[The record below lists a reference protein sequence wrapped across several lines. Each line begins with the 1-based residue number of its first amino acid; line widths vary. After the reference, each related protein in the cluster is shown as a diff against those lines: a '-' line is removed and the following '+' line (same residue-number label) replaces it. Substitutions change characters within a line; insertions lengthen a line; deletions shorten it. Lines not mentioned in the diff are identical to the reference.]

1 MLWCSAELL
10 KARRA
15 LICRCEPRA
24 PWKTL
29 LWAVLGSKVSSP
41 HAAAHVCRGLGQF
54 ISSFCRS
61 EAVYFIYC
69 LACLSSSLYLG
80 TPEVALLIPNAQESS
95 RRFSRDASK
104 SHGGPVLP
112 RPTNPFPKCPDL
124 RSQRLCFYLDCLP
137 KASNGPISD
146 RRDQVCQGGD
156 SC

>member
-104 SHGGPVLP
+104 IPRGARFTPSNQSLP
-112 RPTNPFPKCPDL
+112 QIS
-124 RSQRLCFYLDCLP
+124 RSEEP
-137 KASNGPISD
+137 KALFLPGLSAQSVERPHF
-146 RRDQVCQGGD
+146 
-156 SC
+156 